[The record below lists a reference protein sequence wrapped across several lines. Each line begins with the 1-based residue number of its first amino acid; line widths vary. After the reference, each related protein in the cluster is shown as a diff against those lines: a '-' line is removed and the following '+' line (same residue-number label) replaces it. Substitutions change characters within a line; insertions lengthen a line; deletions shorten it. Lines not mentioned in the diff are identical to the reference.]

1 MATKKR
7 FLTANDQPISTQ
19 IYTSFEE
26 VTDAYNKVRDE
37 LIALGL
43 LWRRSKLDKV
53 QCFYE
58 RVAPV
63 SAVTGRLG
71 YFNEDKNDRNIHF
84 PSLFLPFGWL
94 LGRRYEKSIP
104 VDVLRHEFGHALAT
118 LYPRALSQGDLFLKA
133 FGGVYGPKPAPE
145 IDRDNWEFDCVSEYA
160 ASATREDFAETF
172 MLFVKY
178 KGKIPAQFK
187 GKPVILK
194 KWKAVAEIVKRV
206 SAASR

>member
-1 MATKKR
+1 MKT
-7 FLTANDQPISTQ
+7 QPLVKQ

-43 LWRRSKLDKV
+43 LWRCSKLDKV

-58 RVAPV
+58 RAAPV
-63 SAVTGRLG
+63 SAVTGRMG
-71 YFNEDKNDRNIHF
+71 YFDEGDRDIHF
-84 PSLFLPFGWL
+84 PSHFLPFGWL
-94 LGRRYEKSIP
+94 FGRRYEKSIP

-118 LYPRALSQGDLFLKA
+118 LYPRALSQGGLFRVA
-133 FGGVYGPKPAPE
+133 FGAKYGPKPAPE
-145 IDRDNWEFDCVSEYA
+145 IDRNNWEFDCVSEYA

-187 GKPVILK
+187 GKPVIVK

-206 SAASR
+206 AAATR